1 MSELN
6 GAADLLPIEV
16 ENMTKRFRVL
26 HREASVKATILK
38 LLIWQMPKWED
49 FRALEDITFSVPRG
63 QTLGVIGR
71 NGSGKSTLLSLLAR
85 IYRPTSG
92 RITVRGRVAS
102 LLALDAGFQPEFTGY
117 ENIYLNGVIYGLS
130 RKEID
135 ERLDAIIEF
144 ADIGNSLTTQVKFFS
159 SGMKAR
165 LGFSIAVHVNPDI
178 LLVDEVLAVGDVD
191 FQERC
196 YAKIREFKQK
206 GVTIFF
212 VSHDLEAM
220 RKTCDRVI
228 WIDEHRIRM
237 DGDTEDVLREYS
249 RVMHQH
255 AQEVEEATAQAEP
268 A

>member
-1 MSELN
+1 VSELN
-6 GAADLLPIEV
+6 GAAGLPAIEV
-16 ENMTKRFRVL
+16 VNMTKRFRVL

-38 LLIWQMPKWED
+38 LLIWQLPQWED
-49 FRALEDITFSVPRG
+49 FRALEDITFSVPQG

-71 NGSGKSTLLSLLAR
+71 NGSGKSTLLSVLAR

-92 RITVRGRVAS
+92 SITVRGRVSS

-135 ERLDAIIEF
+135 RKMDSIVEF
-144 ADIGNSLTTQVKFFS
+144 ADLGNFLTTQVKYYS

-165 LGFSIAVHVNPDI
+165 LGFSVAVHVDPDI

-196 YAKIREFKQK
+196 YAKIREFKEK
-206 GVTIFF
+206 GITIFF

-220 RKTCDRVI
+220 RKTCERVI

-237 DGDTEDVLREYS
+237 DGKTEDVLREYA
-249 RVMHQH
+249 RAMHQH
-255 AQEVEEATAQAEP
+255 AQEVEESTAQAEVS
-268 A
+268 